1 MRFGICT
8 SIDNIESLEK
18 WGYDYLEA
26 NISKI
31 AQMEEAQFQEAVKK
45 VESSSIK
52 VECFNILFPKTMY
65 LLDPASEWKPVN
77 DYLHKAFDR
86 MKRLSGEIVVFGS
99 GKCRTIPSCM
109 TFAEGH
115 RKLVEVIRK
124 TGEIAQQYEI
134 TVVIEPLNT
143 GETNSINC
151 VAEGAITIADVNLEN
166 VGLLADSFHM
176 FKENENLRNITRV
189 GKLWHTHVATVDG
202 RRYPVQS
209 DDLLEAFFKELK
221 AINYDERMSIEGKT
235 EDFEKDAI
243 QALKVLKELDTK

>member
-31 AQMEEAQFQEAVKK
+31 AQMEDMEFQETVKK
-45 VESSSIK
+45 AESSSIK
-52 VECFNILFPKTMY
+52 VECFNILFPKTMD
-65 LLDPASEWKPVN
+65 LLDPSSQWTPVS
-77 DYLHKAFDR
+77 DYLHKAFER
-86 MKRLSGEIVVFGS
+86 MKKLSGEIVVFGS
-99 GKCRTIPSCM
+99 GKCRAIPSCM

-115 RKLVEVIRK
+115 HKLVDVIKK
-124 TGEIAQQYEI
+124 TGEIAQQYGI

-151 VAEGAITIADVNLEN
+151 VAEGAMMVADVNLPN
-166 VGLLADSFHM
+166 VGLLADGFHM
-176 FKENENLRNITRV
+176 FKENDNVKNITRV
-189 GKLWHTHVATVDG
+189 GKLRHTHVATVDG
-202 RRYPVQS
+202 RKYPVKS

-221 AINYDERMSIEGKT
+221 AINYNERMSIEGKA

-243 QALKVLKELDTK
+243 QALKVLKELDSK